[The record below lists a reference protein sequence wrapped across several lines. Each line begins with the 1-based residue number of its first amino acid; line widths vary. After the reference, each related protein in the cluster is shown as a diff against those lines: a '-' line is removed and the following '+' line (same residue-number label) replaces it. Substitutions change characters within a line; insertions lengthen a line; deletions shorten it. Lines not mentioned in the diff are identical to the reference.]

1 MEKLENH
8 HAWPE
13 SSREKRVSAADLA
26 ALLVS
31 DPAVPGSRRSHC
43 CRGISERWEDKGREP
58 STLPVPG
65 AMTPMPSTGA
75 NDTMCLWHV

>member
-1 MEKLENH
+1 MEKLEN

-13 SSREKRVSAADLA
+13 SSREKRVSAADMA

-31 DPAVPGSRRSHC
+31 ALLFLVPEEVMAAGAS
-43 CRGISERWEDKGREP
+43 WEDKGREP
-58 STLPVPG
+58 STLPIPG

-75 NDTMCLWHV
+75 NDTMRLWHV